1 MPDPGPAAG
10 RPAPPSLPWTGRAR
24 AADLVCLGAISLSG
38 VYYFALAPV
47 RPLLLAR
54 HTTLL
59 VLLTGSTEGLVAA
72 GAFIHV
78 GRLALLPILGAALVG
93 LMKFDVLYWWAGR
106 LWGPRVTE
114 FLTGGSGSK
123 GRWRRWVD
131 WWQRRLNPVA
141 TRFTPLAVIV
151 APFLPVPSALF
162 YAAAG
167 WEGMGLGWFLL
178 FDAIGE
184 LLWAGVLLWLGYAL
198 GQRAVRVVEVISQ
211 YGLWISLAIVALV
224 MARVIWITA
233 RAPRVTPGQDGG

>member
-1 MPDPGPAAG
+1 MPEPGPLPA
-10 RPAPPSLPWTGRAR
+10 RPASPATPWTGRAR
-24 AADLVCLGAISLSG
+24 AADLLCLGAISLSG
-38 VYYFALAPV
+38 LYYFALAPL

-59 VLLTGSTEGLVAA
+59 VLLTGSTESLIAA

-78 GRLALLPILGAALVG
+78 GRLALLPVLGAALVG
-93 LMKFDVLYWWAGR
+93 LMKFDLLYWWAGR

-114 FLTGGSGSK
+114 LLTGGRGSR

-131 WWQRRLNPVA
+131 WWQRRLSGAV

-167 WEGMGLGWFLL
+167 WEGMGLGWFLV

-184 LLWAGVLLWLGYAL
+184 LLWAGLLLWLGYAL
-198 GQRAVRVVEVISQ
+198 GQRAVRAVETISQ

-224 MARVIWITA
+224 MARVMWVTA
-233 RAPRVTPGQDGG
+233 RPAREAPGRDE

>member
-1 MPDPGPAAG
+1 MDMSEPGSLPG
-10 RPAPPSLPWTGRAR
+10 RPASPAMPWTGRAR
-24 AADLVCLGAISLSG
+24 AADLICLGAISLSG
-38 VYYFALAPV
+38 VYYFALAPL
-47 RPLLLAR
+47 RPLLIAR

-59 VLLTGSTEGLVAA
+59 VLLTGSTESLIAA
-72 GAFIHV
+72 GAFIHA
-78 GRLALLPILGAALVG
+78 GRVALLPVLGAALVG
-93 LMKFDVLYWWAGR
+93 LVKFDPLYWWAGR

-114 FLTGGSGSK
+114 LLTGRGSR

-131 WWQRRLNPVA
+131 WWQRRLSGVA
-141 TRFTPLAVIV
+141 TRFTPLAVVV

-167 WEGMGLGWFLL
+167 WEGMGLGWFLV

-224 MARVIWITA
+224 MARVLWITA
-233 RAPRVTPGQDGG
+233 RQPRPA